1 MSLSVSFPCTF
12 KKEYTLAHIEKPET
26 LDGAEKALKKHE
38 DFVTTIDAN
47 EEKIL
52 GTLETGQRLVGSG
65 NLYSERVKDKMGS
78 IEDRSV
84 FYII

>member
-1 MSLSVSFPCTF
+1 M
-12 KKEYTLAHIEKPET
+12 
-26 LDGAEKALKKHE
+26 
-38 DFVTTIDAN
+38 DAN

-52 GTLETGQRLVGSG
+52 STLETGQRLVDSG

-84 FYII
+84 FYIISAILHPRSDIQHNLHITVFFDLAYEPSTK